1 MLNYNTTEKLGSIT
15 LNCNHFKQKSF
26 TMSRLPGKRLSRR
39 QRDDEGNK
47 DAEQGIRRWECQQVS
62 KSCMKL
68 GKLKSQRTGQ
78 GPGDRSTE
86 DQGMI
91 KGPSESVQYTPKAF
105 MKLPL
110 VKRRNPDLPIRN
122 SIGTKLTV
130 CTSHFKIA

>member
-1 MLNYNTTEKLGSIT
+1 MLNYNATEKLGSIT

-68 GKLKSQRTGQ
+68 GKLKTKENKP
-78 GPGDRSTE
+78 GPGRSKHRGSRH
-86 DQGMI
+86 DQGTKRECAVYSKSVYEI
-91 KGPSESVQYTPKAF
+91 TAGQTKKSRSANSEQH
-105 MKLPL
+105 
-110 VKRRNPDLPIRN
+110 RN
-122 SIGTKLTV
+122 
-130 CTSHFKIA
+130 